1 MNKPALSVP
10 PETPGVVAGERVLR
24 DARDRRRLILQEAT
38 RLFLD
43 EGYGAAT
50 TNALVA
56 RVGGSKSTIYSY
68 FESKEKLFG
77 AVVDHVLA
85 QLKAAT
91 DDSALHGGDHKDSL
105 ADLGLRLL
113 TIALSADHIALA
125 RLVIG
130 EAHRFPEIGA
140 IYHEHGPALAQEGVV
155 AFLVAHDVLPAAS
168 REEVREAAEW
178 FTARL
183 IHSAFIRALCGPG
196 GGPQAQQPEQIA
208 DETARNF
215 LLHFTGG
222 STRDFVA

>member
-1 MNKPALSVP
+1 MNQSALKKQVDGRHDPAP
-10 PETPGVVAGERVLR
+10 ANLR
-24 DARDRRRLILQEAT
+24 EARGRKSAILEQAT

-43 EGYGAAT
+43 EGYAAAT

-56 RVGGSKSTIYSY
+56 RLGGSKSTIYSY
-68 FESKEKLFG
+68 FASKEKLF
-77 AVVDHVLA
+77 ASVVDHVLA

-91 DDSALHGGDHKDSL
+91 GEFNPPRGDVRKL
-105 ADLGLRLL
+105 LVELGERLL
-113 TIALSADHIALA
+113 SIVLSADHIALA
-125 RLVIG
+125 RMVIA

-155 AFLVAHDVLPAAS
+155 AFLLAHEVMPGAS

-178 FTARL
+178 FTGRL

-196 GGPQAQQPEQIA
+196 VDADIHDPAQIA

-215 LLHFTGG
+215 LKHFTAPAGEN
-222 STRDFVA
+222 VA